1 MYYTE
6 TNAYPV
12 QQEKLKGT
20 LWRCAKCDSLV
31 SIHSARVPDEPL
43 CPTCFDSEL
52 EFFGLTHL
60 GDVPPPWNA
69 QGSGRQSTPSAA
81 AWRS

>member
-6 TNAYPV
+6 TNAYPAK
-12 QQEKLKGT
+12 QDKLKGT

-31 SIHSARVPDEPL
+31 SIHSVRVPDEPL

-52 EFFGLTHL
+52 EFCGNFDSIL
-60 GDVPPPWNA
+60 GQRFSDA
-69 QGSGRQSTPSAA
+69 
-81 AWRS
+81 